1 MTIVCF
7 FYTLADTFEDPQPPA
22 SQKGLKGKNTRLKHQ
37 SEQFW
42 VAEKPTKGG
51 GALERPVPRCSFLRS
66 QNCSNCCLSLVFVG
80 FNPFDSLLACRG
92 ERRSIFLEVD
102 P

>member
-1 MTIVCF
+1 MLNAKLKNINECLSKSKVHKMLF
-7 FYTLADTFEDPQPPA
+7 LRASA

-51 GALERPVPRCSFLRS
+51 GALKRPTP
-66 QNCSNCCLSLVFVG
+66 FVG
-80 FNPFDSLLACRG
+80 F
-92 ERRSIFLEVD
+92 
-102 P
+102 